1 MDNTKTADM
10 LDMIEGMVKQIEFLS
25 KTQLMIVNKLSKK
38 DKRFQMEFIA
48 MSLAQDEI
56 REGFTNFLE
65 DTNAPDELK
74 LFMMEMNEVV
84 RDFNKEEE

>member
-1 MDNTKTADM
+1 MDSVKTSEM
-10 LDMIEGMVKQIEFLS
+10 LDMLEGMVKQIEFLS
-25 KTQLMIVNKLSKK
+25 KAQLMIVNKISEK

-65 DTNAPDELK
+65 NTNAPDELK
-74 LFMMEMNEVV
+74 LFMMEMNEAV
-84 RDFNKEEE
+84 REFKEEE

>member
-1 MDNTKTADM
+1 MDSVKTSEM

-25 KTQLMIVNKLSKK
+25 KAQLMIVNKLSAK

-56 REGFTNFLE
+56 REGFTNFLQ

-74 LFMMEMNEVV
+74 LFMMEINEVANQV
-84 RDFNKEEE
+84 IKEEE

>member
-10 LDMIEGMVKQIEFLS
+10 LNMIEGMIKQIEFLS
-25 KTQLMIVNKLSKK
+25 QAQLMIVNKLSKQ

-48 MSLAQDEI
+48 MSLAQDNI

-65 DTNAPDELK
+65 DTNAPDMLK
-74 LFMMEMNEVV
+74 LFMMEINEAA
-84 RDFNKEEE
+84 NQIKKEEE

>member
-1 MDNTKTADM
+1 MDSTKTADM
-10 LDMIEGMVKQIEFLS
+10 LNMIEGMIKQIEFLS
-25 KTQLMIVNKLSKK
+25 KAQLMIVNKLSQK

-65 DTNAPDELK
+65 DTDAPDELK
-74 LFMMEMNEVV
+74 LFMMEMNEAV
-84 RDFNKEEE
+84 REFKEEE

>member
-1 MDNTKTADM
+1 MDSVKTSKM

-25 KTQLMIVNKLSKK
+25 KAQLMIVNKLSQK

-65 DTNAPDELK
+65 DTDAPDELK
-74 LFMMEMNEVV
+74 LFMMEMNEAV
-84 RDFNKEEE
+84 REFKEEE